1 MSILDKSNLWFQGSI
16 DASKNWNRSI
26 VVKHISNQLCAWL
39 SPQKVKNFILMSMRT
54 SQSTDNLID
63 DKSRPFD
70 VVVISRYQMSDPK
83 LGVSKAYD
91 LMIQSM
97 NSQGLHV
104 CLVTEGEMSS
114 SIVLS
119 HLLTVKRVPT
129 SKNKLKSL
137 MKVGVPH
144 PISFWLSEVTDFLYL
159 GAVVVA
165 PIVGMQTAV
174 FRTPKS
180 GFQKYISTLHTPY
193 SKRSPWG
200 FVYQLIQRNSLS
212 YSDIQIANSKTIIEK
227 LSLQNSET
235 VVLIPHS
242 NPIANKFK
250 VNEATHKL
258 DPVWIGALTR
268 RKGVDRLVI
277 LVFLSR
283 KKSKLKIIWST
294 SKFDLFWRLILNR
307 FASVGWCELIHNLT
321 EDELRI
327 MLANSSCLVSTTRF
341 ESFGLTLVEAA
352 RAQTGVVGMRAP
364 GVTETLPETSGG
376 AVYFE
381 NLRGLLRYLHFEANL
396 EQFENLGKNA
406 ASYVEETYDFDKISM
421 IWRQVLSK

>member
-1 MSILDKSNLWFQGSI
+1 
-16 DASKNWNRSI
+16 
-26 VVKHISNQLCAWL
+26 
-39 SPQKVKNFILMSMRT
+39 MSMRT
-54 SQSTDNLID
+54 TQATENLID

-70 VVVISRYQMSDPK
+70 VVVISRHQMSYPQ

-97 NSQGLHV
+97 TSQGLRV
-104 CLVTEGEMSS
+104 CLVAEGEMSS

-119 HLLTVKRVPT
+119 HLLTVKRVPC
-129 SKNKLKSL
+129 SKKKFKSL
-137 MKVGVPH
+137 IKVGVPH
-144 PISFWLSEVTDFLYL
+144 PISFWLSEVTDFLNL

-165 PIVGMQTAV
+165 PIVGMQTTI
-174 FRTPKS
+174 FRTPKR

-193 SKRSPWG
+193 SKRTPWG

-227 LSLQNSET
+227 LTLQNSDK

-242 NPIANKFK
+242 NPLENKFK
-250 VNEATHKL
+250 VNEATRKL

-283 KKSKLKIIWST
+283 KKSKLRIVWSS
-294 SKFDLFWRLILNR
+294 SKFDLFWRFILNR
-307 FASVGWCELIHNLT
+307 FAKVGWCELIHNLT

-327 MLANSSCLVSTTRF
+327 LLANSSCLVSTTRF

-352 RAQTGVVGMRAP
+352 RTQTGIVGMTAP

-376 AVYFE
+376 AIYFKS
-381 NLRGLLRYLHFEANL
+381 LRGLSRYLHFESNL

-406 ASYVEETYDFDKISM
+406 ANYVEKTYDFDKISM
-421 IWRQVLSK
+421 IWRQVLLK